1 MWSWQGGQQACVC
14 FSVSVCVCVCWN
26 LWTTAVREVKH
37 IRGQTTVFFPSA
49 QGVVSHRRAPSAVE
63 SSKWQQRIDLL
74 LHERDGLLLRAPGD
88 NRVEDHSTHHGER
101 LWTTCVAFRPLYLPS
116 RLSLNGSA
124 EHVGSLILWHFPAP
138 PTDVTQC
145 SLMLWL
151 LYKSFHIF
159 FLFCSGSFRA
169 SQIMGLI
176 PNPCFKYV
184 TRSHRKACFIATKQS
199 RNVSKSHFTGFF
211 FDKAPLRSYSTC
223 CLCCFQYFRILFFF
237 FF

>member
-1 MWSWQGGQQACVC
+1 M
-14 FSVSVCVCVCWN
+14 
-26 LWTTAVREVKH
+26 KH

-101 LWTTCVAFRPLYLPS
+101 LRTTCVAFRPLYLPS

-138 PTDVTQC
+138 PTDVTQR

-151 LYKSFHIF
+151 LYKSFHNF
-159 FLFCSGSFRA
+159 FFFFCSGNFCA

-176 PNPCFKYV
+176 PNPCFEYV
-184 TRSHRKACFIATKQS
+184 TRSQTKSCFFATKQIGS
-199 RNVSKSHFTGFF
+199 LNHTLRVFF
-211 FDKAPLRSYSTC
+211 
-223 CLCCFQYFRILFFF
+223 LFW
-237 FF
+237 